1 MSRSSRSC
9 WPNARASGRR
19 PLAVEREVGALLV
32 EAGVDP
38 GLVDRLAAYA
48 AILLEATRTVNLTA
62 ARTPQALVPH
72 VLDALSLAPLTRGPL
87 IDVGSGGGLPVIPVE
102 AIGKKAAFLERATA
116 LLGLPATV
124 CQGRAEALG
133 HDRALRGRF
142 LTATARAVGP
152 ATTVAELTLPF
163 LAIGGWALLQRGAID
178 ERERAAVADAAPV
191 LGGELLEER
200 RLEGE
205 RRILIVEKRGPTPQR
220 FPRRIGVPA
229 KRPLCHG

>member
-1 MSRSSRSC
+1 
-9 WPNARASGRR
+9 
-19 PLAVEREVGALLV
+19 LAVEREVGALLV

-87 IDVGSGGGLPVIPVE
+87 IDVGSGGGLPGIPLALATGVPVTLVE